1 MLCRLQ
7 AMLQAA
13 AGDGLAFDPFAFEED
28 ALGPSK
34 IDVGGRE
41 IVEAL
46 VISGVIISLDE
57 SGDLPFEISRQIVM
71 LQQDAVLE
79 RLMPALD
86 LALRLG
92 WVRAPAEVS
101 LVFPPQATWRDRR
114 PRMTSRCQREAAAGE
129 RRSSD
134 RGRLRQRHVQRRGDV
149 LRCHGRT

>member
-1 MLCRLQ
+1 MLCGLQ
-7 AMLQAA
+7 AMLQAG

-57 SGDLPFEISRQIVM
+57 SGDLPFEISRQIGM

-79 RLMPALD
+79 RLTPALD
-86 LALRLG
+86 LAFASADG
-92 WVRAPAEVS
+92 N
-101 LVFPPQATWRDRR
+101 TN
-114 PRMTSRCQREAAAGE
+114 
-129 RRSSD
+129 SS
-134 RGRLRQRHVQRRGDV
+134 
-149 LRCHGRT
+149 

>member
-1 MLCRLQ
+1 MLASGWEALDHLWFRLRGAQ
-7 AMLQAA
+7 LMLQAT

-57 SGDLPFEISRQIVM
+57 SRDLPFEISRQIIM
-71 LQQDAVLE
+71 LQQDSVLE

-86 LALRLG
+86 FALRHRMIRRTASVPHVLAFEPFSQLAG
-92 WVRAPAEVS
+92 DIARPVVR
-101 LVFPPQATWRDRR
+101 
-114 PRMTSRCQREAAAGE
+114 
-129 RRSSD
+129 
-134 RGRLRQRHVQRRGDV
+134 
-149 LRCHGRT
+149 

>member
-1 MLCRLQ
+1 MVMLCRLQ

-86 LALRLG
+86 LALRLRM
-92 WVRAPAEVS
+92 VRGSADV
-101 LVFPPQATWRDRR
+101 LHVFPLKPL
-114 PRMTSRCQREAAAGE
+114 GE
-129 RRSSD
+129 ID
-134 RGRLRQRHVQRRGDV
+134 GHV
-149 LRCHGRT
+149 